1 MARYVPFQHQAL
13 LMAHGPAPS
22 GCSWRNPSDW
32 HCVQEMQRHIPLR
45 SFGAGSDGSIA
56 HGGAHLPISNG
67 TKRFERSLSWHI
79 MNLSRNIGTSEF
91 EETYEAELLQNR
103 PFPKMT
109 TFGSLHFSKPRSAI
123 EKDVIMTRA
132 STSRPDM
139 SEIARTANSHW
150 DERKEVR
157 RASVELKEH
166 KELMYSTQVHPS
178 TQCNKMY
185 QNVPR

>member
-1 MARYVPFQHQAL
+1 
-13 LMAHGPAPS
+13 
-22 GCSWRNPSDW
+22 
-32 HCVQEMQRHIPLR
+32 
-45 SFGAGSDGSIA
+45 
-56 HGGAHLPISNG
+56 
-67 TKRFERSLSWHI
+67 